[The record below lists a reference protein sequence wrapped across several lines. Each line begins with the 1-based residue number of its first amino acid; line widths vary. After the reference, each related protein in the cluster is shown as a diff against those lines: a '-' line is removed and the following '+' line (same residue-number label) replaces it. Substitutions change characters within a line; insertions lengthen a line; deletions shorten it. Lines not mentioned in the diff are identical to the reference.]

1 MQVHDVSSWI
11 NPNKPLYRQLKIL
24 ERNVIISLRYA
35 DIDRNYPPHFEMW
48 HWKLSVLAFPHAVI
62 KQKRRMDH
70 WDRWDCRIIL
80 ENDDMFF
87 YINMF
92 SLGFREVPAL
102 YCYRCFMIPRCA
114 LDLCLLAWSLLN
126 PLLGMN
132 SLCRPRQLT
141 ESPVLHVCSADV
153 ATVGVL
159 SSVFSWPLD
168 SLELVYFFP

>member
-1 MQVHDVSSWI
+1 M
-11 NPNKPLYRQLKIL
+11 
-24 ERNVIISLRYA
+24 
-35 DIDRNYPPHFEMW
+35 
-48 HWKLSVLAFPHAVI
+48 
-62 KQKRRMDH
+62 
-70 WDRWDCRIIL
+70 IL
-80 ENDDMFF
+80 ENDDLFF

-102 YCYRCFMIPRCA
+102 YCYRCFMIPWCA

-159 SSVFSWPLD
+159 SSVFS
-168 SLELVYFFP
+168 